1 MTGGGESHT
10 IQRDL
15 QFQSKSSWHV
25 FSNLCHRLVA
35 KLLSAHVVLNH
46 CRLLAF
52 CEKLHLSGRD
62 LCYLMG
68 KSPLIFFFFNL
79 LQQLFLK
86 LKRPFNA
93 LNHHRWQVIIQWII
107 FYASRNSLHT
117 AQDIEVWP
125 KSVVQLS
132 VTTAFLVYYFSGEQM
147 R

>member
-1 MTGGGESHT
+1 MVGNP
-10 IQRDL
+10 IQFKEIYNFRAKVHDMSFQTSVTDL
-15 QFQSKSSWHV
+15 WLSSFLLMWSWITAGCWHSV
-25 FSNLCHRLVA
+25 RNCIYQEGICVIWWER
-35 KLLSAHVVLNH
+35 AHW
-46 CRLLAF
+46 
-52 CEKLHLSGRD
+52 
-62 LCYLMG
+62 
-68 KSPLIFFFFNL
+68 FFFFNL

-107 FYASRNSLHT
+107 FYASSNSLHT

-125 KSVVQLS
+125 KSEVQLS

>member
-1 MTGGGESHT
+1 MVGNP
-10 IQRDL
+10 IQFKEIYNFRAKVHDMSFQTSVTDL
-15 QFQSKSSWHV
+15 WLSSFLLMWSWITAGCWH
-25 FSNLCHRLVA
+25 
-35 KLLSAHVVLNH
+35 
-46 CRLLAF
+46 

-107 FYASRNSLHT
+107 FYASSNSLHT